1 MVQFISNFTSKRRRI
16 GLKDRAHSCSQSKN
30 YAEKVGSRRICV
42 TLFRKSKRLW
52 WDSKQNEWLS
62 RSSRSKGFYKKS
74 GLIYFPKFTRKYLY
88 RSLFLIKSLFDL
100 FEHFRS
106 ATSFKMRLECRFYL
120 QILRII
126 QEHPFCRTPLV
137 DCFWLKQYLQAA
149 TEGIL

>member
-1 MVQFISNFTSKRRRI
+1 MLQFISNFTSKRRRI

-88 RSLFLIKSLFDL
+88 RSLFLIKLDTLDLQLHLKWDSSADSICKFCELFKNTL
-100 FEHFRS
+100 FAEHHWS
-106 ATSFKMRLECRFYL
+106 TVS
-120 QILRII
+120 
-126 QEHPFCRTPLV
+126 
-137 DCFWLKQYLQAA
+137 
-149 TEGIL
+149 G